1 MEALLTLNAY
11 EVTYII
17 NPALA
22 DEEVRKIADKYSEQL
37 TGLGSQVENVEFW
50 GKKRLAYE
58 IDGKF
63 EGYYICMKFKSGD
76 PACSEIR
83 RVMKIDENI
92 VRALFIRLDPK

>member
-1 MEALLTLNAY
+1 MELLTLNAY

-37 TGLGSQVENVEFW
+37 TSLGGQVENTDFW

-58 IDGKF
+58 IEGKF
-63 EGYYICMKFKSGD
+63 EGHYICMKFKSD
-76 PACSEIR
+76 DAACAELR
-83 RVMKIDENI
+83 RVMKIDESI
-92 VRALFIRLDPK
+92 VRSLFIRLDPK